1 MNATRSAVITG
12 LIAGAGALLITSLGR
27 TSSARKRTALG
38 RGATDD
44 ANFMDLNSAPAE
56 ELKRLGLD
64 DLAVGRIVENRP
76 YRNKLELVSRM
87 VIPENLYGE
96 IRHHVGVRESAE
108 TAKVA

>member
-56 ELKRLGLD
+56 ELKGSDSMTL
-64 DLAVGRIVENRP
+64 P
-76 YRNKLELVSRM
+76 
-87 VIPENLYGE
+87 
-96 IRHHVGVRESAE
+96 SAE
-108 TAKVA
+108 LSRTGHIEISWNWSRGW